1 MYNNSSCTS
10 ILEIEFNKKTF
21 PVGLCLAWTDFEELK
36 KIRKAVLHRLECL
49 LYEGMPYRSRQYS
62 YLLGR
67 YCAKRALTSI
77 TQEKPHEIFI
87 NNGIFHQPLVNLK
100 DIQVSISHTGSLGGA
115 ISFVESYP
123 MAIDIELIDAR
134 KEETIY
140 PLLSDQERLLVS
152 SCDSSSTMI
161 MCWTIKEALSK
172 AIKCGLSVPLN
183 LLEITDIHKYD
194 GFYISSYKNFSQYQ
208 AISFFLTNAV
218 CTIVFPINTS
228 LQIDV
233 PSIQNAESNLI
244 KKRG

>member
-183 LLEITDIHKYD
+183 L
-194 GFYISSYKNFSQYQ
+194 
-208 AISFFLTNAV
+208 
-218 CTIVFPINTS
+218 
-228 LQIDV
+228 
-233 PSIQNAESNLI
+233 
-244 KKRG
+244 